1 MAIKGSLKEASL
13 PDVVQLLFFG
23 RRTGCLAL
31 SDRQQFGSIYFEDG
45 WITYATI
52 VNRRDRIGD
61 ILLNTGAI
69 TREQLD
75 QALALQHGARGRR
88 LGEILVSL
96 GAIAPEEL
104 KRVLRFQI
112 DEAVYALFSWST
124 GTFTFDAGL
133 RPEMEGELERINPE
147 NLLLEGARR
156 IDEWSLIEKKVPSF
170 DLIFALD
177 RSLLANETLSFT
189 EAQRRLLPLIDGV
202 RDTREVIDA
211 SGLSDFEAG
220 QALFGLITAGL
231 AQRVGMSSK
240 TTPSRLLEAQI
251 EEHRNLGVAFLRS
264 GMLEEAAREL
274 RRVIEL
280 RPSEGA
286 APFLLGVIAG
296 KQGRWADA
304 VDSFRQSLDR
314 AGPRGQVMHN
324 LAIALEEVGRLDQ
337 ADAMFAE
344 AAGRL
349 PENRMVFVNW
359 ALLGLR
365 RDDPAVAWARLERV
379 RELDAATPPPLWY
392 FAAVLALAMQE
403 QLEPALALARE
414 AVGAHPAHP
423 VLRNNLAVLLEATGD
438 VAAAETLLR
447 ETATDDPALP
457 QLHKNLGDLLYRS
470 GRYDEATQHYDRAAV
485 LAPSLGD
492 DLFFKLG
499 NLAFR
504 RRATVQAREYWA
516 QAVRLNP
523 GHQLARA
530 NLELLPVSG

>member
-96 GAIAPEEL
+96 GALAPEEL
-104 KRVLRFQI
+104 KRVVRFQI
-112 DEAVYALFSWST
+112 DEAVYALFSWTT
-124 GTFTFDAGL
+124 GTFTFDAGV
-133 RPEMEGELERINPE
+133 RPEMEGELDRISPE

-177 RSLLANETLSFT
+177 RSLLVNETLSFT
-189 EAQRRLLPLIDGV
+189 EAQRRLLPLIDGI

-231 AQRVGMSSK
+231 VQRIGMSSK

-264 GMLEEAAREL
+264 GMLDEAAREL

-296 KQGRWADA
+296 RQGRWSDA

-349 PENRMVFVNW
+349 PDNRMVFVNW

-365 RDDPAVAWARLERV
+365 REDPGVAWARLERA
-379 RELDAATPPPLWY
+379 RELDPGTPAPLWY

-414 AVGAHPAHP
+414 GVGAHPSHP

-438 VAAAETLLR
+438 VASAETLLR
-447 ETATDDPALP
+447 ETATDDPVLP

-470 GRYDEATQHYDRAAV
+470 GRYDEATQHYDRAAA
-485 LAPSLGD
+485 LAPELGD

-504 RRATVQAREYWA
+504 RRAADQAREFWG